1 VDQSIV
7 NGLRGTDLLLAGMM
21 VQLSLQSKLSRRP
34 SVGSTATLYSFVGEH
49 KNRLVN
55 DWEASRGA
63 AHKVSTGMGVVQGG
77 KNEWGR

>member
-1 VDQSIV
+1 
-7 NGLRGTDLLLAGMM
+7 
-21 VQLSLQSKLSRRP
+21 
-34 SVGSTATLYSFVGEH
+34 VGSTATLYSFVGEH